1 MNIKF
6 LFVFIIIL
14 FFITCTDDTAD
25 PPSVMPDIELPMYYG
40 TYLFNDVECGGADIQ
55 YSTIDENGITF
66 FDFLGDNCDDTV
78 SCYATNTYE
87 LAELSPDTFLIVS
100 EEGSIITNGEI
111 YLDGDS
117 AITLTYEGN
126 NGTVEYSWEKI
137 KDDIFSFT
145 PACDQEYGYNKDIAD
160 IMVYAVDDNSVLLW
174 KNYIHGGIWDLGS
187 SVTPLQDGGY
197 MVFGIFDGI
206 EWGGCCYTRNGD
218 VRDIVKLD
226 NDGNI
231 VWQKEIEFASDGM
244 TGWYLNIGKSLI
256 EISNGNLVFLA
267 PSLNGGINIV
277 MMDANGSLLWS
288 KQASD
293 LHYWNYNAEI
303 METNDGDL
311 AVVTGAYP
319 CKLKIIDY
327 NSGDILVENEYE
339 GLSYARGLINVGA
352 DLLITGITDIDSLDY
367 RPVFLL
373 KVNSEGD
380 EIWRK
385 IWDQETERMTSVLDV
400 IETND
405 SGFMIFCGTDPPP
418 YATLIKTD
426 DEGNEQWRKKYDDYI
441 GGSQGWIHQTDDGG
455 FFMVS
460 GYAVTKLDSDG
471 NIEWDAAAPTGF
483 DKYFFNG
490 MVSGI
495 NHDMKQIDGG
505 AVMVGYGSASW
516 E

>member
-1 MNIKF
+1 MKIKF
-6 LFVFIIIL
+6 LLGFIIMF
-14 FFITCTDDTAD
+14 FFISCTDDTAD

-137 KDDIFSFT
+137 KDEIFSFT

-174 KNYIHGGIWDLGS
+174 KNYLHGGIWDLGS
-187 SVTPLQDGGY
+187 SITPLQDGGY
-197 MVFGIFDGI
+197 MVLGIFDGI
-206 EWGGCCYTRNGD
+206 EWGGCCYTFNYEIRNL
-218 VRDIVKLD
+218 IKLD
-226 NDGNI
+226 SEGQV
-231 VWQKEIEFASDGM
+231 VWEKEIQISDDGLSDY
-244 TGWYLNIGKSLI
+244 YLDIGNSLF
-256 EISNGNLVFLA
+256 ETSQGDLVFLA
-267 PSLNGGINIV
+267 PGAPGNNKLII
-277 MMDANGSLLWS
+277 
-288 KQASD
+288 
-293 LHYWNYNAEI
+293 I
-303 METNDGDL
+303 MIDSNGDL
-311 AVVTGAYP
+311 IWRKNYGDDGIT
-319 CKLKIIDY
+319 Y
-327 NSGDILVENEYE
+327 NSGNVEIIEADDGNLALAGGWMPASLTLIDYSSGNVIL
-339 GLSYARGLINVGA
+339 SS
-352 DLLITGITDIDSLDY
+352 DLPYG
-367 RPVFLL
+367 
-373 KVNSEGD
+373 NA
-380 EIWRK
+380 RK
-385 IWDQETERMTSVLDV
+385 IINTEGGFAMLGIGESDNVAAMKVDYQGGVIWSQLYDDPSTMGPLD
-400 IETND
+400 IINQD
-405 SGFMIFCGTDPPP
+405 DGGYLIFCYSDPAP

-426 DEGNEQWRKKYDDYI
+426 SLGNELWRKKYNDYI
-441 GGSQGWIHQTDDGG
+441 GGGKGWIHQTEDGG
-455 FFMVS
+455 YFMAS
-460 GYAVTKLDSDG
+460 GYAVTKLDADG

-505 AVMVGYGSASW
+505 AVMVGYGSADW